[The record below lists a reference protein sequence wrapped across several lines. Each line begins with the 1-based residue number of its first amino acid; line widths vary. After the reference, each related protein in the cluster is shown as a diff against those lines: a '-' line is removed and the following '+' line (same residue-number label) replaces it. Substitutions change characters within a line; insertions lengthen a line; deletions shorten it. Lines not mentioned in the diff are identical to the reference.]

1 MLRAERVRRRSLE
14 RRLDDRQR
22 DEALGRAAARLD
34 DLEHGAAEDA
44 VLGLSL
50 TPGRRG
56 EAEGAVQRV
65 DLGPG
70 WDLLVPREL
79 DEDARRQL
87 DEDRAADRLDVL
99 GLAEARRRWR
109 GGGRRRERLIGP
121 EGRPGA
127 VRGDDADVVERPQ
140 DESRELGRDRVV

>member
-34 DLEHGAAEDA
+34 DLEDRAAEDA
-44 VLGLSL
+44 VLGLAL
-50 TPGRRG
+50 TPRRRG

-65 DLGPG
+65 DLGAG
-70 WDLLVPREL
+70 GDLMVAGEL
-79 DEDARRQL
+79 DEHARRQL

-99 GLAEARRRWR
+99 GLTGARRR
-109 GGGRRRERLIGP
+109 G
-121 EGRPGA
+121 
-127 VRGDDADVVERPQ
+127 
-140 DESRELGRDRVV
+140 